1 MLAVQSLSLLVP
13 ASRVRGQATL
23 FSNQV
28 SHLEDAVLDA
38 SRCAFVRVE
47 SFAGSL
53 GVYCKN
59 ELRAVRLLPTG
70 FTSGTE
76 NPTRESLVAA
86 LTAHLDKTHARKRQ
100 LVPAGALRWIH
111 GEADGLPGLVIDHYG
126 SLVVVQSSAAA
137 GEFLL
142 PFVVE
147 ALARTQCGETT
158 PVLERS
164 SGQTRALAGLP
175 ERTRVL
181 QGNVPEK
188 VLAEFGDLGLEFTPR
203 RAQKTGL
210 FLDQRTNLALFAT
223 LLGAARYESLLDVC
237 CYAGAWSAQAS
248 RAGLTRFTLV
258 DQDKEALARAEQNV
272 RHNARAA
279 TSATTSSAAVPPSDA
294 LLSIEPRH
302 GDLFEALSVLA
313 REGKTF
319 DVVVGDPP
327 AFAKSK
333 KHIPEARRA
342 YARLAKLAAKLVR
355 PGGLYIACSC
365 SRNMEEAEFLAT
377 VEAQLTADS
386 SAQWDLVLRGSQ
398 AADHT
403 VPAGDTLSAY
413 LKCAFYRRR
422 EEGA

>member
-38 SRCAFVRVE
+38 SRCAFVRVD
-47 SFAGSL
+47 SLAGSL

-59 ELRAVRLLPTG
+59 ELRAVRLLPTA
-70 FTSGTE
+70 FTTGTE
-76 NPTRESLVAA
+76 NPTRETLVAA
-86 LTAHLDKTHARKRQ
+86 LAAHLDKTHARKRH
-100 LVPAGALRWIH
+100 LVPAGALRWVH

-147 ALARTQCGETT
+147 ALTRTAHAAST

-181 QGNVPEK
+181 QGDVPEK
-188 VLAEFGDLGLEFTPR
+188 VLAAFGDLALEFTPR

-210 FLDQRTNLALFAT
+210 FLDQRTNLSLFAT
-223 LLGAARYESLLDVC
+223 LLGSTRYESLLDIC
-237 CYAGAWSAQAS
+237 CYAGAWSAQAAH
-248 RAGLTRFTLV
+248 AGLTRFTLV

-279 TSATTSSAAVPPSDA
+279 TAVESAPPSDA
-294 LLSIEPRH
+294 PLSIEPRH

-377 VEAQLTADS
+377 VEAQLVADPTAR
-386 SAQWDLVLRGSQ
+386 WDLVLRGSQ

-413 LKCAFYRRR
+413 LKCVFYRRR